1 MQEDLIGVN
10 NPIVL
15 LVDSERLNAEA
26 FREFVEANAAAIR
39 ERGLNIRFDTPQPHE
54 TVEFVEALGARVL
67 WESAPP
73 PCLIFLPS
81 DHHFGA
87 VAKDELSNLAEQM
100 YVLRDRVAVEDI
112 KIAEPP
118 LPEGRNWE
126 AWNQA
131 PRSARRNRRR

>member
-15 LVDSERLNAEA
+15 LVDSERLHAEA
-26 FREFVEANAAAIR
+26 FREFVQANAATIR
-39 ERGLNIRFDTPQPHE
+39 ERGLNIRFDT
-54 TVEFVEALGARVL
+54 
-67 WESAPP
+67 P

-87 VAKDELSNLAEQM
+87 VAKDDLSNLVEQM

-112 KIAEPP
+112 KIAEPA

-131 PRSARRNRRR
+131 PRSARRSRR